1 MRVITAIYLH
11 CKPELRDEWLC
22 GGDVDGVVEEAVPLE
37 QAGRALV
44 HWWHLK
50 NYRGA
55 MEGKG
60 DGQEKELAKEDEE
73 MGFFERELEKMGW
86 GVGTGADGTEE
97 EAMREDEGRGRGG
110 EFEGGPLQMEGW
122 T

>member
-37 QAGRALV
+37 QAGRGLV

-50 NYRGA
+50 YYRA
-55 MEGKG
+55 VMEGGEGK
-60 DGQEKELAKEDEE
+60 EKAREEGEEVAEEDN
-73 MGFFERELEKMGW
+73 FFARELEKMGW
-86 GVGTGADGTEE
+86 GVGGIGLGEGEE
-97 EAMREDEGRGRGG
+97 EGG
-110 EFEGGPLQMEGW
+110 EVQVGGSEWDGGPLQMEGW
-122 T
+122 A